1 MRRIAVVLVLL
12 LAVTVWPAVTGLADA
27 FGEALPASGP
37 QSQAVLGECRGDPLG
52 RSRRLV

>member
-37 QSQAVLGECRGDPLG
+37 QGQAVLGECRGDPLG